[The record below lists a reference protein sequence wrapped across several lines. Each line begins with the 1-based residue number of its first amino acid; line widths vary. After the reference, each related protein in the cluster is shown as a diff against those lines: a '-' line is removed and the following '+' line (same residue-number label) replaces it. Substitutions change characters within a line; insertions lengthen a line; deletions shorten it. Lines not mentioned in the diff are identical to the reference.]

1 MKQTTENITE
11 REKKAIAKS
20 AELDTLWRVQGRI
33 MDEIQKRAIYLYEPT
48 AEYLYHQMNGERF
61 QRTYRRR
68 RDLFQRNNEDFRI
81 IHLIAEMINETYE
94 KYRDEE

>member
-1 MKQTTENITE
+1 MKQNISEITE

-20 AELDTLWRVQGRI
+20 AEIETLWRVQERI
-33 MDEIQKRAIYLYEPT
+33 QDEIEKRSKYLYEPT
-48 AEYLYHQMNGERF
+48 AEYLYHQMKGERF

-81 IHLIAEMINETYE
+81 NYLITSMLRETYE
-94 KYRDEE
+94 KYGDEI